1 MPKLVKAIKD
11 KLTPQIYHK
20 VSDHHHWLMIIGVSF
35 VLISFGYA
43 LSLVL
48 IYDKIL
54 TLEVAIAVLATR

>member
-1 MPKLVKAIKD
+1 MPRIIKKLKD

-43 LSLVL
+43 LTLVL

-54 TLEVAIAVLATR
+54 TLEAAIAVLATR